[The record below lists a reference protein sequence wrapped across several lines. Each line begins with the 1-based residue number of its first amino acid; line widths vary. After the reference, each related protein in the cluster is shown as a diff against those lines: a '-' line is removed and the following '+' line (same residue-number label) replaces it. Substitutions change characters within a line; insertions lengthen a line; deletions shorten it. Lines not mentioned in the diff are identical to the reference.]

1 MKFLHAFI
9 SNLYRGGADIPAQDF
24 QTWALNELK
33 ALIPFD
39 AAVWGMGNAR
49 RAKFHNVMVQGLPSS
64 YASAIEQTTG
74 INPIF
79 SEIRSNIGKPATMD
93 DVFPDE
99 EFYSSELYQRT
110 FSPFGVERI
119 LSIGHADPRSG
130 LYTLMSLYRFERAN
144 RFTQQEKEIQEA
156 ASYHMVQAYSHV
168 FFLHLTRPMPRE
180 RHKVSAV
187 VDREGILHETEP
199 AFLDL
204 LERHFPDWQG
214 MNLPFELRTSDE
226 RYLVDNL
233 YISVRPMA
241 DLFLVRIREQGP
253 LDELTPREKEVV
265 FAVCRGLSHKEIGRQ
280 LGLAPTTVS
289 SHLYRAYGKLGVESR
304 SALARLVHNQ
314 H

>member
-9 SNLYRGGADIPAQDF
+9 GNLYRGGADVPVEGF
-24 QTWALNELK
+24 QSWALNELK

-39 AAVWGMGNAR
+39 AAVWGMGNAK
-49 RAKFHNVMVQGLPSS
+49 RAKFHNVMVQGLPSN
-64 YASAIEQTTG
+64 YATAIEQTTD

-79 SEIRSNIGKPATMD
+79 AQISGNIGKAATMD
-93 DVFPDE
+93 DVFPDDQ
-99 EFYSSELYQRT
+99 FYSSELYHRT
-110 FSPFGVERI
+110 FNPFGVERI

-130 LYTLMSLYRFERAN
+130 LYTLLSLYRFERAH
-144 RFTQQEKEIQEA
+144 RFTAHEKEIQEA
-156 ASYHMVQAYSHV
+156 ASYHLVQAYSHA
-168 FFLHLTRPMPRE
+168 FFMHLTRPLPKE

-187 VDREGILHETEP
+187 VDKEGVLHEAEP

-204 LERHFPDWQG
+204 LERHFKDWKG
-214 MNLPFELRTSDE
+214 MNLPFELQRSEE
-226 RYLVDNL
+226 RYLIGDL

-304 SALARLVHNQ
+304 SALAKLVHHQ

>member
-1 MKFLHAFI
+1 MKFLQAFI
-9 SNLYRGGADIPAQDF
+9 SNLYRGGVDIAPEDF
-24 QTWALNELK
+24 QAWALNELK

-39 AAVWGMGNAR
+39 AAVWGMGNAK

-64 YASAIEQTTG
+64 YAVAIEQTTA
-74 INPIF
+74 INPIYPVL
-79 SEIRSNIGKPATMD
+79 SGNIGKAATMD
-93 DVFPDE
+93 EVFPDE
-99 EFYSSELYQRT
+99 EFYASELYHRT
-110 FSPFGVERI
+110 FNPFGVERI

-130 LYTLMSLYRFERAN
+130 LYTLLSLYRFDRAH
-144 RFTQQEKEIQEA
+144 RFTPQEKEIHEA
-156 ASYHMVQAYSHV
+156 ASYHLVQAYSHV
-168 FFLHLTRPMPRE
+168 FFLHLTRPKPKE

-187 VDREGILHETEP
+187 VDREGVLHETEP

-204 LERHFPDWQG
+204 LEKHFPDWTG
-214 MNLPFELRTSDE
+214 MKLPFELSPGNE
-226 RYLVDNL
+226 RYLVNDL
-233 YISVRPMA
+233 YISMRPIA
-241 DLFLVRIREQGP
+241 DLYLVRMREQGP

-289 SHLYRAYGKLGVESR
+289 SHLYRAYGKLGVDSR

>member
-1 MKFLHAFI
+1 MKFLQAFI
-9 SNLYRGGADIPAQDF
+9 SNLYRGGADIPAEDF

-49 RAKFHNVMVQGLPSS
+49 RARFHNVMVQGLPSS
-64 YASAIEQTTG
+64 YATAIEQTTD

-79 SEIRSNIGKPATMD
+79 AELRGHIGRASTMD
-93 DVFPDE
+93 DVFPDD
-99 EFYSSELYQRT
+99 EFYASELYHRT

-130 LYTLMSLYRFERAN
+130 LYTLLSLYRFDRERP
-144 RFTQQEKEIQEA
+144 FTSREKDIHEA
-156 ASYHMVQAYSHV
+156 ASYHLAQAYSHV
-168 FFLHLTRPMPRE
+168 FFLHLTRPKSKE

-187 VDREGILHETEP
+187 VDKEGTLHEAEP
-199 AFLDL
+199 AFIDL
-204 LERHFPDWQG
+204 LERHFPHWKG
-214 MNLPFELRTSDE
+214 MDLPFELHTYED
-226 RYLVDNL
+226 RYLMGNL

-241 DLFLVRIREQGP
+241 DLFLVRMREQGP
-253 LDELTPREKEVV
+253 LDELTPREREVV
-265 FAVCRGLSHKEIGRQ
+265 FAVCKGLSHKEIGRQ

-304 SALARLVHNQ
+304 SALARIVHHQ
-314 H
+314 I